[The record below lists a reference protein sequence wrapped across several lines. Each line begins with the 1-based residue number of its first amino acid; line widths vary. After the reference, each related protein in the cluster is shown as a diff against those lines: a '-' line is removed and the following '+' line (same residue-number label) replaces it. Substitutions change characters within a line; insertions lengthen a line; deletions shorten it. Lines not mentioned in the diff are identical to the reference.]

1 MFNYLNTR
9 RVFLLCT
16 LLWCF
21 AGNAQAAEMTVV
33 VDVVGAPEGKATV
46 LQSGLSIFRLK
57 DSERLTPRQ
66 LQLLHKQAID
76 ELSAMLKV
84 YGFYHAKISSKLSQR
99 DNQWHADYQL
109 DLGQQVRMINV
120 DLALQGDA
128 KTDDKFTAFLLDFP
142 LKKDA
147 PFDHESYEAAKK
159 KLLRL
164 GVERGYFDAE
174 LSRHTVEINT
184 LTNTAVVSLHYN
196 SGSRYTFAKLA
207 LPKTVISRKVLKKLV
222 PFKAGEPYLASK
234 VLAFKNNLRNAI
246 YFSSVEVDVLTEQR
260 QNGEVALAV
269 SLGEERQ
276 YKYNAGL
283 GFGTDSGARLSLGWE
298 NRYLNQQG
306 HRLSAASRLSQ
317 IGNSVSVDY
326 QMPLLSGR
334 VSDIGFNAEFKNEDT
349 DSVQSRSFAFGSYY
363 KAIRWGWS
371 ETGGLRV
378 LSENFDVS
386 DDDNTSTLLIPSIA
400 WTRTWADDSIYTRHG
415 GKLSL
420 SLSGASEALLSD
432 TSFAQAVLRGKYI
445 HPLSENGR
453 LITRASVGAT
463 EVTDFE
469 KLPSSLRFFAGGDS
483 SIRGFDYQSLGP
495 LGDDGEVEGGRYL
508 ATGSVEYE
516 NMFMD
521 KWGAAVFSDFGNAYN
536 TLSDPI
542 EYSVG
547 LGLRWRSPIG
557 LIRFDIAKSLSD
569 SDNGIGFHLVIGPDL

>member
-1 MFNYLNTR
+1 M
-9 RVFLLCT
+9 
-16 LLWCF
+16 
-21 AGNAQAAEMTVV
+21 
-33 VDVVGAPEGKATV
+33 
-46 LQSGLSIFRLK
+46 
-57 DSERLTPRQ
+57 
-66 LQLLHKQAID
+66 
-76 ELSAMLKV
+76 
-84 YGFYHAKISSKLSQR
+84 
-99 DNQWHADYQL
+99 
-109 DLGQQVRMINV
+109 
-120 DLALQGDA
+120 
-128 KTDDKFTAFLLDFP
+128 DFP
-142 LKKDA
+142 LKKGT
-147 PFDHESYEAAKK
+147 PFDHERYEAAKK

-174 LSRHTVEINT
+174 LSRHTVEIDA
-184 LTNTAVVSLHYN
+184 LTNAAVVSLHYD
-196 SGSRYTFAKLA
+196 SGPRYTFAKVE
-207 LPKTVISRKVLKKLV
+207 LPKTVISRKVLKKLI
-222 PFKAGEPYLASK
+222 PFKVGEPYLAGK
-234 VLAFKNNLRNAI
+234 VLALKNNLRNAI
-246 YFSSVEVDVLTEQR
+246 YFSTVEVDVLTEQR

-269 SLGEERQ
+269 RLGEERQ

-317 IGNSVSVDY
+317 IGNSVSMDY
-326 QMPLLSGR
+326 QMPLLSGM

-363 KAIRWGWS
+363 KAKRWGWS
-371 ETGGLRV
+371 ETGGLKV

-463 EVTDFE
+463 ETTNFE

-516 NMFMD
+516 NMFMY
-521 KWGAAVFSDFGNAYN
+521 KWGAAVFTDFGNAYN
-536 TLSDPI
+536 TLSEPI

-557 LIRFDIAKSLSD
+557 LIRFDIAKALSD
-569 SDNGIGFHLVIGPDL
+569 SDNGLGFHLVIGPDL